1 MLQNKHQNYFKII
14 HSAQFEKIK
23 NFAAFLQLFSER
35 SSSKFNDA
43 KWKKKNICYTTF
55 Y

>member
-14 HSAQFEKIK
+14 HSAQFEEIK
-23 NFAAFLQLFSER
+23 NFDVLFSER